1 MDKRFA
7 FLPCKSRE
15 PEVAGVG
22 ELERSGMLTYLSVLA
37 GKRRGVPVPGPE
49 RKSGGQGSWR
59 KSGGGGRVRVGADC
73 SVEGRFAAGD
83 VIWLVCLLSLVG
95 CCV

>member
-1 MDKRFA
+1 MELSAKWESKRRGTEERIA

-37 GKRRGVPVPGPE
+37 GKRRGVPVPGP
-49 RKSGGQGSWR
+49 GGKWAGEGFVAR
-59 KSGGGGRVRVGADC
+59 VAGAGGRECEEIPV
-73 SVEGRFAAGD
+73 
-83 VIWLVCLLSLVG
+83 
-95 CCV
+95 